1 MSFEVAVA
9 NESLELLRVVP
20 VDAFREIPISGL
32 VNSEALEVI
41 LTSRQIWQG
50 DLRQQLQGG
59 GVKSEAGDLVTRKR
73 GSSTAGARRGQWI
86 VDRTNDTIPTRLTK
100 VAGSFQGCGYR

>member
-9 NESLELLRVVP
+9 NESLQFFRVIP
-20 VDAFREIPISGL
+20 VDPFGEIPIGSL
-32 VNSEALEVI
+32 VNLEPLEVV
-41 LTSRQIWQG
+41 LTSGQVWQR

-59 GVKSEAGDLVTRKR
+59 WVKSEAGDLV
-73 GSSTAGARRGQWI
+73 AGKLAPCTTGTSRCYRI
-86 VDRTNDTIPTRLTK
+86 VDVAYDTVPARLTK